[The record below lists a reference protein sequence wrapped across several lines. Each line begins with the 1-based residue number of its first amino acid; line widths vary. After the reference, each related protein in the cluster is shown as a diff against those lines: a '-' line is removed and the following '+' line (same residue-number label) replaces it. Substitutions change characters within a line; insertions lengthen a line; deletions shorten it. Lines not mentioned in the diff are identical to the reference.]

1 MTQQRFTEVAPGVW
15 LDNHT
20 HMTVA
25 RAKYIGQPSLLLE
38 VGKEY
43 PIGGFTFNNSSG
55 IYVKVGTI
63 YEDGSLPED
72 GVPLA
77 DFILVPAKAT
87 FVVEK
92 EFLEAKDDVVDALV
106 RPAAKASNPKE
117 GVGSTRVPFHLIP
130 GGPLAWVAMAFY
142 EGGTKYGPYNWRV
155 AGVRASTYV
164 SAAMRHIEKWWNGH
178 DTDPKTK
185 VHHLANAIAGLMVVM
200 DAEIQGMLND
210 DRPPKE
216 DLEGLFEKLAAVQQH
231 LTEMHKGMNPPN
243 YTELEHGRK

>member
-1 MTQQRFTEVAPGVW
+1 MNQQRFTEVVPGVW

-20 HMTVA
+20 HMTVD
-25 RAKYIGQPSLLLE
+25 RAKYIGQPSPMLE

-43 PIGGFTFNNSSG
+43 PIGGFTFNNASG
-55 IYVKVGTI
+55 IYVQIGTI
-63 YEDGSLPED
+63 YEDGSFPED

-77 DFILVPAKAT
+77 DFILIPAKVT
-87 FVVEK
+87 QDVGS
-92 EFLEAKDDVVDALV
+92 DDVVDAV
-106 RPAAKASNPKE
+106 VPHTQVKASNPKE

-178 DTDPKTK
+178 DTDPHTR

-216 DLEGLFEKLAAVQQH
+216 DLEKLFEKLAAVQQH
-231 LTEMHKGMNPPN
+231 LTEMNKGMNPPN
-243 YTELEHGRK
+243 YTEIEHGRK